1 MIVDPVDRATLYSL
15 GNLVIA
21 PSRARTINA
30 GAYLRPIFS
39 GCTCRLLLDM
49 AGITGPATLHAVTP
63 SVDLTPRPL
72 ASGVLHLEL
81 IVKAATET
89 IYLRQLGHRGLAPTT
104 IQARLAAARGL
115 YACHRLAGVSPCR
128 AHRSVVLTCAGWAHS
143 TGRPIFRKAG
153 AGVRLS
159 SRGFAGR

>member
-1 MIVDPVDRATLYSL
+1 VIVDPVDRATLYSL
-15 GNLVIA
+15 GNWVIA

-30 GAYLRPIFS
+30 GAYLRLIFS

-89 IYLRQLGHRGLAPTT
+89 VFALRAITLDAGTVVSAP
-104 IQARLAAARGL
+104 AL
-115 YACHRLAGVSPCR
+115 
-128 AHRSVVLTCAGWAHS
+128 WAHTILAFGDS
-143 TGRPIFRKAG
+143 ITE
-153 AGVRLS
+153 GVRVHGTAAPVDVDRDNALLRWS
-159 SRGFAGR
+159 GLNGWHSMRKSA